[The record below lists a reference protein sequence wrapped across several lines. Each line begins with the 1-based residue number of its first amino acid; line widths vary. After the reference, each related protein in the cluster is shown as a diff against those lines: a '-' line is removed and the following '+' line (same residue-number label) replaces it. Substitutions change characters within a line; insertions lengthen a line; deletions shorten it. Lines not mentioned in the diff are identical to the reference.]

1 MTRKT
6 LLLAIGLVVL
16 MIGVAVA
23 AWMASPKP
31 GSQSAQ
37 GQALVG
43 GDFELV
49 NQDGKPVDQTL
60 LNGKWSVVFFGF
72 TYCPDICPTTLQS
85 LDFAIDRLGPK
96 AKDLQVVFVSVD
108 PERDTPQ
115 LIKTYLANEAYPKD
129 VIGLTGTPQQVAVAA
144 KAYRVFY
151 EKSGE
156 GPGYLVNHSTAAYL
170 MDPKGRF
177 NRVLAYGLGP
187 DETAHQI
194 GEAMRGG

>member
-6 LLLAIGLVVL
+6 LILAIALAVL
-16 MIGVAVA
+16 MVGVAAA
-23 AWMASPKP
+23 AWRLSPKP
-31 GSQSAQ
+31 GAQ
-37 GQALVG
+37 EPALVG
-43 GDFELV
+43 GDFQLV
-49 NQDGKPVDQTL
+49 NQDGKPVDQSL

-85 LDFAIDRLGPK
+85 LDFAVDRLGPR
-96 AKDLQVVFVSVD
+96 ARDLQVVFVSVD
-108 PERDTPQ
+108 PGRDTPQ
-115 LIKTYLANEAYPKD
+115 AMKAYLSNDAFPKG
-129 VIGLTGTPQQVAVAA
+129 VIGLTGTPEQVAAAA
-144 KAYRVFY
+144 KAYRVFH

-156 GPGYLVNHSTAAYL
+156 GPGYVINHSTAAYL
-170 MDPKGRF
+170 MDRKGRF